1 MVDCMLIGIPV
12 DLLVMLLSITTSSL
26 GIAILVNHSMVI
38 ALLLFI
44 IGGFISSGLLVIQ
57 MLFRLKLTPIFFIF
71 QLVAYIFHIVTGI
84 IFCINIIQNHFDLSK
99 GFNSWEV
106 VVPTLFIINV
116 FFMAIS
122 ITLLFVVFLQSSPNE
137 IESVDLEKNTV
148 SLSDTSC
155 DSRKDVTYPIQRHN
169 SSQHLN
175 VTQYQQ
181 VSKKISDQTLVE
193 GPMYDTVVK
202 NTINKT
208 NADNDLAYIM
218 NYTPTDEVSDYL
230 YYTNK
235 NWMDSNANLHSI
247 KLSTDSTNTPTPET
261 PTRSFS
267 KKSNFGLFRMSTRA
281 MDSNQKLVNEN
292 PKVIPDLK
300 QSKSVPNF
308 IKTTN
313 LDNTSINIKKSRFES
328 IPDLNYSDIKKLN
341 QNYPQAIAPVN
352 YAYDQ
357 SADINTD
364 ESSTN
369 KYRRVSLIESNC
381 NDIPQAE
388 HNIKADSNKNLVK
401 RSKSVSYSGG
411 SKSRKSNVEQR
422 RKSIHDEKIFLRNV
436 NESLLP
442 AVLRSGESPI
452 MELRRQQEILG
463 KQTEEQNKSPLS
475 QKSTQKGSPKHS
487 SNLQRDIGSDL
498 SPVGE
503 ADLSEAEKS
512 NIGEMAE
519 ADHIPDYL
527 NLPFISEFDE
537 PIDQDK
543 FKGFDQDTAVV
554 EEEPPEIFKK
564 TPKKKGSYQIN
575 DINFE
580 KPTFTQSG
588 QQKVEEQLPEDYYKA
603 LNGLEKIPKS
613 SSTSNFMWKQEGK
626 STNSSSMNHISLKD
640 WDNNSI
646 KWNEHRTRSGAN
658 LNIAGIT
665 RLVSDQNLKSMG
677 ADSTSVI
684 PSDMD
689 LLPPLEYRIDNIDN
703 LSDLHSATGSAKE
716 LEGNHSFT
724 SLNRSSS
731 APSLHTYRE
740 TYPRLECAYNDS
752 QESKSLSIK
761 SLENTLHHINTPPEH
776 NVVSTASSSPIK
788 KFFQESPKRLNVIF
802 KRKPNTRYSVDL
814 SSLKDPNINSYHKHT
829 SSAVSNQFSMYSSKS
844 SKSSSPKK
852 SLKAFLRS
860 PSKFQTPSPIE
871 PSFAESSKTAP
882 QNNFLNTNDDGCLLY
897 ANENALSFW
906 DLDTAHSSGRSRVSS
921 VPSAVIGEYDREKWR
936 TLKALQNQEKVSFE
950 RVEA

>member
-1 MVDCMLIGIPV
+1 MVDCMLIAIPV

-26 GIAILVNHSMVI
+26 GIAILTSQNMAI

-44 IGGFISSGLLVIQ
+44 IGGFISGGLLVIQ
-57 MLFRLKLTPIFFIF
+57 MLFRLNLTPIFFIL
-71 QLVAYIFHIVTGI
+71 QLVAYIFQIVTGI
-84 IFCINIIQNHFDLSK
+84 VFCINIIHNHFDFSK
-99 GFNSWEV
+99 GFKGWEV
-106 VVPTLFIINV
+106 AVPTLFIIDV
-116 FFMAIS
+116 FLMAIS
-122 ITLLFVVFLQSSPNE
+122 ITLLFVVFLQSGPDE
-137 IESVDLEKNTV
+137 IEDVDLEKDTV

-155 DSRKDVTYPIQRHN
+155 GSPTSGTYPIEKDN

-202 NTINKT
+202 TTINNI

-218 NYTPTDEVSDYL
+218 NYTPTDEASDYL

-247 KLSTDSTNTPTPET
+247 KLSTDLTNIPTPET
-261 PTRSFS
+261 PTKSFS
-267 KKSNFGLFRMSTRA
+267 KRTNFGLFRMNTRA
-281 MDSNQKLVNEN
+281 IDSSNKLVNEN
-292 PKVIPDLK
+292 PNVIPDLK

-308 IKTTN
+308 IKTAN
-313 LDNTSINIKKSRFES
+313 LDNNININNKKPRFEA
-328 IPDLNYSDIKKLN
+328 IPDLNHSDIKKLN
-341 QNYPQAIAPVN
+341 QNCSQATPVN
-352 YAYDQ
+352 YVYDQ
-357 SADINTD
+357 SAGINSY

-369 KYRRVSLIESNC
+369 KHRRVSLIESNC
-381 NDIPQAE
+381 NDIPQGE
-388 HNIKADSNKNLVK
+388 HNIKVVGNKNIVK
-401 RSKSVSYSGG
+401 RSKSASSIGG
-411 SKSRKSNVEQR
+411 GKSRKSNVDQR

-452 MELRRQQEILG
+452 MELRRQQEIQG
-463 KQTEEQNKSPLS
+463 KQTEEQNKSPFS
-475 QKSTQKGSPKHS
+475 QKGSPKHS
-487 SNLQRDIGSDL
+487 SNLQRDVGSDL

-503 ADLSEAEKS
+503 GDLSEAEKS
-512 NIGEMAE
+512 NIGEITE
-519 ADHIPDYL
+519 SDDSPDYL

-543 FKGFDQDTAVV
+543 FRGFDQDTAVI
-554 EEEPPEIFKK
+554 EEPSEIFKK
-564 TPKKKGSYQIN
+564 TPKKKGTYQFN
-575 DINFE
+575 DLNFE
-580 KPTFTQSG
+580 KQTFAQSG

-626 STNSSSMNHISLKD
+626 ENGTSSSMNHISLKD
-640 WDNNSI
+640 WDSNSI

-665 RLVSDQNLKSMG
+665 RLVSDHNLKSMST
-677 ADSTSVI
+677 DSDSVI
-684 PSDMD
+684 PADMD
-689 LLPPLEYRIDNIDN
+689 LLPPLEYRLDNIDN
-703 LSDLHSATGSAKE
+703 LSDLHSATGSTKE
-716 LEGNHSFT
+716 VEPDYSFT

-740 TYPRLECAYNDS
+740 PYPGLDCVYSAS

-761 SLENTLHHINTPPEH
+761 SLENTLRHINTPPER
-776 NVVSTASSSPIK
+776 NVSLTASSSPIK

-829 SSAVSNQFSMYSSKS
+829 SSVVSNQFSMYSSKS

-852 SLKAFLRS
+852 TFKALLRS
-860 PSKFQTPSPIE
+860 PSKFQTPSPVE
-871 PSFAESSKTAP
+871 PSFAECSKPAS
-882 QNNFLNTNDDGCLLY
+882 QNKLFNNNNNDGCLIY

-906 DLDTAHSSGRSRVSS
+906 DLDTAHSSERSRVSS

-950 RVEA
+950 GVEA

>member
-1 MVDCMLIGIPV
+1 MVDCMLIAIPV

-26 GIAILVNHSMVI
+26 GVAILTSQNMAI

-44 IGGFISSGLLVIQ
+44 IGGFISGGLLVIQ
-57 MLFRLKLTPIFFIF
+57 MLFRLNLTPIFFIF
-71 QLVAYIFHIVTGI
+71 QLVAYIFQIVTGI
-84 IFCINIIQNHFDLSK
+84 IFCINIIHNHFDFSK
-99 GFNSWEV
+99 GFSGWEV
-106 VVPTLFIINV
+106 AVPTLFIIDV

-122 ITLLFVVFLQSSPNE
+122 ITLLFVVFLQSGPDE
-137 IESVDLEKNTV
+137 IEDVDLEKDTV
-148 SLSDTSC
+148 SLCDTSC
-155 DSRKDVTYPIQRHN
+155 DSPTNGKYPIQKDN
-169 SSQHLN
+169 SSQNLN

-208 NADNDLAYIM
+208 KANADNDVAYIM
-218 NYTPTDEVSDYL
+218 NYTPTDEASDYL

-247 KLSTDSTNTPTPET
+247 KLSTDLTHIPTPET
-261 PTRSFS
+261 PTKSFS
-267 KKSNFGLFRMSTRA
+267 KKTNFGLFRMNTRA
-281 MDSNQKLVNEN
+281 VDSSNKLANEN
-292 PKVIPDLK
+292 PKTPDLK
-300 QSKSVPNF
+300 QSRSVPNF

-313 LDNTSINIKKSRFES
+313 LDNNININNKKSRFEA
-328 IPDLNYSDIKKLN
+328 IPDLNHSDINKLN
-341 QNYPQAIAPVN
+341 QNCAHGIVPVN

-357 SADINTD
+357 SAGINNY

-388 HNIKADSNKNLVK
+388 HNIKVDGNKNLVK
-401 RSKSVSYSGG
+401 RSKSASYIGG
-411 SKSRKSNVEQR
+411 GKSRKSNVEQR

-463 KQTEEQNKSPLS
+463 KQTEEQIKSPLS
-475 QKSTQKGSPKHS
+475 QKGSPKHS
-487 SNLQRDIGSDL
+487 SNLQRDVGSDL

-512 NIGEMAE
+512 NIGEMTE
-519 ADHIPDYL
+519 ADDSSDYL
-527 NLPFISEFDE
+527 NLPYISEFDE

-543 FKGFDQDTAVV
+543 FKGFDQDTAIV
-554 EEEPPEIFKK
+554 EEEPSEIFKK
-564 TPKKKGSYQIN
+564 TPKKKGTYQFN

-580 KPTFTQSG
+580 KQTFAQSG

-613 SSTSNFMWKQEGK
+613 SSTSNIIWKQEGK
-626 STNSSSMNHISLKD
+626 ENGASSSMNHISLKD
-640 WDNNSI
+640 WDSNSI

-665 RLVSDQNLKSMG
+665 RLVSDHHLKSMST
-677 ADSTSVI
+677 DSNSVI
-684 PSDMD
+684 PTDMD
-689 LLPPLEYRIDNIDN
+689 LLPPLEYRLDNIDN
-703 LSDLHSATGSAKE
+703 LSELHSATGSAKE
-716 LEGNHSFT
+716 VEHNHSFT

-740 TYPRLECAYNDS
+740 PYPGLDCGYSDS

-761 SLENTLHHINTPPEH
+761 SLENTLRHINTPPEP
-776 NVVSTASSSPIK
+776 NVASTASSSPIK

-829 SSAVSNQFSMYSSKS
+829 SSVVSNQFSMYSSKS

-852 SLKAFLRS
+852 SFKAFLRS

-871 PSFAESSKTAP
+871 PSLAESSKVAS
-882 QNNFLNTNDDGCLLY
+882 QNNLFNTNDDGCLIY

-906 DLDTAHSSGRSRVSS
+906 DLDTAHSSDRSRVSS

-936 TLKALQNQEKVSFE
+936 TLKALQNQE
-950 RVEA
+950 RVET